1 MPIQY
6 NYEPASEI
14 LTVKLSGQVS
24 LDEMKAAMMQI
35 LEDSEIPSDTNAI
48 WDVGDMEFNN
58 ITLEFQQ
65 ELVGLREQIN
75 DRRGHAKIAILSSYT
90 LAEPLLK
97 MYTILSKNLSQ
108 TTKVFMLEDEAKQW
122 LCSNSQSSTGRS

>member
-1 MPIQY
+1 MPIQF
-6 NYEPASEI
+6 NYDPASEI
-14 LTVKLSGQVS
+14 LNVKLSGLVS
-24 LDEMKAAMMQI
+24 LDEMKQTMMQI
-35 LEDSEIPSDTNAI
+35 LEDSKIPSDTNAI
-48 WDVGDMEFNN
+48 WDVSDMEFNN

-65 ELVGLREQIN
+65 QLVEIREQIN

-108 TTKVFMLEDEAKQW
+108 TTKVFMLEDEAKHW
-122 LCSNSQSSTGRS
+122 LCSQQQS